1 MTGENN
7 SNSWH
12 LDKKVPLGL
21 ILALLAQ
28 TIVITSWGTS
38 KFESF
43 NNRITNLEKTDDT
56 QASHENRIIVLEQ
69 QFSYIRSDLVEIKN
83 LLQRKMPEPG
93 AQ

>member
-1 MTGENN
+1 MTRDDT
-7 SNSWH
+7 SWH

-21 ILALLAQ
+21 ILALLVQ

-43 NNRITNLEKTDDT
+43 NNRITNLEKSDGT

-69 QFSYIRSDLVEIKN
+69 QFSYIRSDLAEIKT
-83 LLQRKMPEPG
+83 LLQRKMPEQG
-93 AQ
+93 E